1 MAARAARNRGLWRC
15 AYATASANEKTE
27 GSESGVGSE
36 STLRI
41 GSTLGTFDADIATR
55 ARTPASVSCGGRAT
69 TFDDAQATK
78 RKHMTSPR
86 TLRAF
91 AGTFSAVGDIF
102 NLPPPLCSLL
112 LPPFVFVYPQ

>member
-55 ARTPASVSCGGRAT
+55 ARTPASVSCGGGAT
-69 TFDDAQATK
+69 PFQDAQTNR
-78 RKHMTSPR
+78 RKHITSPR
-86 TLRAF
+86 ERSGFPGTLSGFRQL
-91 AGTFSAVGDIF
+91 FSH
-102 NLPPPLCSLL
+102 PPPVC
-112 LPPFVFVYPQ
+112 P

>member
-55 ARTPASVSCGGRAT
+55 ARTPASVSCGGGAT
-69 TFDDAQATK
+69 SVDDPPTTK
-78 RKHMTSPR
+78 RKHKTSPR
-86 TLRAF
+86 TARALP
-91 AGTFSAVGDIF
+91 GTLGNLGWNFS
-102 NLPPPLCSLL
+102 PPPHRR
-112 LPPFVFVYPQ
+112 P